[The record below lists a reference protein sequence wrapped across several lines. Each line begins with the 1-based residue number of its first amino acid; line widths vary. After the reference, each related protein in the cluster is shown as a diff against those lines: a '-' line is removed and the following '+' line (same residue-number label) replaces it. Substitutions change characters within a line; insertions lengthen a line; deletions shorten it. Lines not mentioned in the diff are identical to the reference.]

1 MTARRQPWF
10 GSAGNPD
17 AFYEAGG
24 KASAAMPAWLAAQ
37 GLNAYEYQCSR
48 GASVKEETARKIGE
62 AAKEH
67 QVALSVHAPY
77 YISLAAEDE
86 TVVHNTREHFRKSLR
101 VAHWLGADRVV
112 FHIGG
117 AGKKERVAALER
129 AQKAMM
135 RVLQQCS
142 EEGLLEGV
150 WLCPETMGKKNQLGT
165 LAEVLEFC
173 LLAPQWL
180 RPAVDFGHLH
190 AVAGGA
196 FNSRE
201 EYEAVFA
208 AVKNALGAEAA
219 KQLHIHFS
227 KIEFTGA
234 GEKRH
239 WTFADSFGP
248 PHEPLLECCVRG
260 GYTPRII
267 CESAGTQALDAR
279 QMRDEY
285 RRLTNGS

>member
-1 MTARRQPWF
+1 MTARNEPWF

-24 KASAAMPAWLAAQ
+24 KASVAVPAWLAAQ
-37 GLNAYEYQCSR
+37 GLDAYEYQCSR

-62 AAKEH
+62 AAKKH

-86 TVVHNTREHFRKSLR
+86 TVVGNTQEHFRKSLR

-135 RVLQQCS
+135 RVVQQCS

-208 AVKNALGAEAA
+208 AVGNTLGAEAA